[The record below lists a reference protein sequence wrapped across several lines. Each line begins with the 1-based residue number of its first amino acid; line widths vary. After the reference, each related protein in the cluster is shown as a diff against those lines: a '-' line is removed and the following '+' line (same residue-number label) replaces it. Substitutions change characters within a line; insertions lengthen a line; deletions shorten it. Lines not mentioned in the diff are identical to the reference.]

1 MTLICGVRQ
10 IQPEIFT
17 IPQSIKKQQLSIVE
31 KVVIYSL
38 HMLLFAAEIN

>member
-10 IQPEIFT
+10 IQPENFT

-38 HMLLFAAEIN
+38 HLLLSAAEIN